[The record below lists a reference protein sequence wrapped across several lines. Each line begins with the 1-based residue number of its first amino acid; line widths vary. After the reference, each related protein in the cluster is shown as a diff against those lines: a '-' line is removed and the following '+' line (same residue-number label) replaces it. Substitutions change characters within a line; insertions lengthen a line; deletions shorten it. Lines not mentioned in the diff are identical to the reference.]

1 VRSESVN
8 KLKTLNEPELTA
20 LMELKQR
27 LSQIFTLRE
36 VILFGSKIRGDAE
49 IDSDLDVLVLIE
61 EPKTWSHRLMVSDC
75 CLEVNLA
82 HDTNL
87 SCLVE
92 NHSEW
97 QVCAEHI
104 WVPFKDNVMR
114 EGISV
119 EF

>member
-1 VRSESVN
+1 MRSESVKN
-8 KLKTLNEPELTA
+8 LNTLNEPELNA
-20 LMELKQR
+20 LMALRHR
-27 LSQIFTLRE
+27 LSEMFTLCD

-49 IDSDLDVLVLIE
+49 IDSDLDVLVLIK
-61 EPKTWSHRLMVSDC
+61 EPKTWNHRLMVSDC

-87 SCLVE
+87 NCLVE
-92 NHSEW
+92 NHVEW
-97 QVCAEHI
+97 ELCAEHI

-114 EGISV
+114 EGVSI